1 MAPLSTS
8 GSSASSRPIVG
19 LVPAAGEGARI
30 GRLPCSKELLPVGVV
45 QPRPDRP
52 RVACEFLL
60 RELRDAGAERAY
72 VILRDGKWDIP
83 AYLGDGHEMGLPLA
97 YLLMRLPYG
106 VPYTLDQATPFVHD
120 ATVLLGFP
128 DIMFT
133 ADRPVYPRLL
143 EALDAAGAD
152 VMLGLFPTDRPEK
165 GDMVGLD
172 ADGRVRSIAIKSPT
186 TALRTG
192 WVAAAWTPAFTH
204 FLHEEVTRRGARPPD
219 GGELHL
225 GQVLRAALDAGR
237 DVRGVSFP
245 EGRYI
250 DIGTP
255 DELVAYAS
263 GTAP

>member
-1 MAPLSTS
+1 MTS
-8 GSSASSRPIVG
+8 LPSNGSSLACRPVVG
-19 LVPAAGEGARI
+19 LVPAAGEGSRI

-45 QPRPDRP
+45 QPRPGRP

-72 VILRDGKWDIP
+72 VILREGKWDIP
-83 AYLGDGHEMGLPLA
+83 TYLQDGHEMGLPLA

-106 VPYTLDQATPFVHD
+106 VPYTLDQATPFVQD

-128 DIMFT
+128 DIIFT

-143 EALDAAGAD
+143 DELGATGAD
-152 VMLGLFPTDRPEK
+152 VVLGLFSTERPEK
-165 GDMVGLD
+165 GDMVDL
-172 ADGRVRSIAIKSPT
+172 APDGRVRSLVIKSAT
-186 TALRTG
+186 TGLRTG
-192 WVAAAWTPAFTH
+192 WAAAAWTPAFTA
-204 FLHEEVTRRGARPPD
+204 FLHDEVRRGGEGPPD

-225 GQVLRAALDAGR
+225 GHVLCRAIDAGR

-245 EGRYI
+245 NGRYV